1 MMGDLKLFIEFLQRS
16 RYNSIGSKEIVEIEN
31 CKEVE
36 SYGRG
41 TIAKNIWL
49 RRVLRLAGPVKYL
62 YGKAGYR

>member
-16 RYNSIGSKEIVEIEN
+16 RYNSIGSKEIVEMEN

-41 TIAKNIWL
+41 TIAKIFGFGGCC
-49 RRVLRLAGPVKYL
+49 VS
-62 YGKAGYR
+62 

>member
-16 RYNSIGSKEIVEIEN
+16 RYNSIGGKEFVEIEN

-41 TIAKNIWL
+41 TIAKIFGFGGCC
-49 RRVLRLAGPVKYL
+49 VSQGQ
-62 YGKAGYR
+62 